1 MRFRLGIMVLLAAAA
16 LARGQD
22 TNIVIDDAA
31 IVWVTND
38 WWDLGRAITN
48 SAVYC
53 TNAVVYEGDW
63 EISSKVSFGDGIT
76 LDTKTGE
83 VEFPASVTN
92 MTEVA
97 RQFWRAVCAV
107 SESKLPEWLKEEET
121 K

>member
-1 MRFRLGIMVLLAAAA
+1 MV
-16 LARGQD
+16 D
-22 TNIVIDDAA
+22 TNHIDWSCIYTTNVLAVSA
-31 IVWVTND
+31 GAFEKPTRVT
-38 WWDLGRAITN
+38 
-48 SAVYC
+48 
-53 TNAVVYEGDW
+53 
-63 EISSKVSFGDGIT
+63 FGDGIT